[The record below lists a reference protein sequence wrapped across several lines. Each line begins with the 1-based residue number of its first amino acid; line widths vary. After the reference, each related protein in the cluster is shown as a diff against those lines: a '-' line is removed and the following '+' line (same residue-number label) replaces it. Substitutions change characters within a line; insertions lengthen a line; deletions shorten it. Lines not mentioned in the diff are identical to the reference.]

1 LPCQR
6 YSPASGETPVARRR
20 PNSVA
25 HVSICRQTSIF
36 NQGGALGRSACHR
49 CGNAIHRR
57 RDTGAGAICEGT
69 VHGLSLTYS
78 LARGTGFLA
87 VRAGPSAT
95 APMIHQLFN
104 GDTVEITDRRGSWY
118 FVGVD
123 GFEGWAHRKWMSN
136 SCGY

>member
-1 LPCQR
+1 MSSVFAGKPAFSAKAALSAAVLVIVAATLSIGVATPAQAQYAKAPFTACR
-6 YSPASGETPVARRR
+6 VSTAWPAAPASLP
-20 PNSVA
+20 
-25 HVSICRQTSIF
+25 
-36 NQGGALGRSACHR
+36 
-49 CGNAIHRR
+49 
-57 RDTGAGAICEGT
+57 
-69 VHGLSLTYS
+69 
-78 LARGTGFLA
+78 
-87 VRAGPSAT
+87 VRAGPNAT